1 MKTFI
6 PFQGFYYS
14 IYDSQ
19 LECEHERNVENLE
32 EQYPN
37 VEPSDISDEI
47 YNRTDWKK
55 AHEIVAKYYV
65 TYFNDYV
72 KDVTGV
78 DLGLTFVELVSPRF
92 YNFETDRILC
102 EIPLESVKTLRMSTP
117 NSTFAHM
124 IRERHTSRDG
134 FHSFYSN
141 NIHHWL
147 AKNLEDYDAN
157 EVQTLLMS
165 WIEHLEEEVEE
176 WEHDVFE
183 QMCGDGVFYGALDLA
198 GDWPAIEEAIEN
210 LEKVHD

>member
-6 PFQGFYYS
+6 PFQGFYIS
-14 IYDSQ
+14 IYDDQ
-19 LECEHERNVENLE
+19 LDYVHEQDVENLE

-37 VEPSDISDEI
+37 VAPSNISDEI

-55 AHEIVAKYYV
+55 AHEIVAKAYV
-65 TYFNDYV
+65 QYFNDYV
-72 KDVTGV
+72 KGETGV
-78 DLGLTFVELVSPRF
+78 DLGLTFVELVSPKF
-92 YNFETDRILC
+92 YNFGTDRILC
-102 EIPLESVKTLRMSTP
+102 EIPLESVKALRMSTP

-124 IRERHTSRDG
+124 IWESHTSRDG

-165 WIEHLEEEVEE
+165 WMEHHLEEE
-176 WEHDVFE
+176 WEHVVFE
-183 QMCGDGVFYGALDLA
+183 QMCDDGVFYDALGQA
-198 GDWPAIEEAIEN
+198 QDWPAIEEAIEN